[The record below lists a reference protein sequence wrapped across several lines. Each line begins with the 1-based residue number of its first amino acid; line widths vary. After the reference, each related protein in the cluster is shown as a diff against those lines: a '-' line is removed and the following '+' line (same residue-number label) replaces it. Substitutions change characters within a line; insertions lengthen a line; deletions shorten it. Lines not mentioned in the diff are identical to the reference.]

1 MRKLLIVF
9 FISIFALS
17 AAAEPVFVNDSY
29 FSYDK
34 VDHLFTGLIV
44 TVSSLVMAN
53 HVSEMANPAVF
64 AGVLM
69 IPVLFSVGKEVYDGV
84 SGTGHV
90 SYKDLIYDFLG
101 IIIGIII
108 VR

>member
-1 MRKLLIVF
+1 MRKLLI
-9 FISIFALS
+9 ILLILIFAMQ
-17 AAAEPVFVNDSY
+17 AAAEPIFVSDSY

-44 TVSSLVMAN
+44 TVSSLVLAD
-53 HVSEMANPAVF
+53 HVSDTANPAVF
-64 AGVLM
+64 AAALM
-69 IPVLFSVGKEVYDGV
+69 IPVLFSVGKEVYDGI

>member
-1 MRKLLIVF
+1 MRKLLIVSL
-9 FISIFALS
+9 ILIFALS
-17 AAAEPVFVNDSY
+17 AAAEPLFVNDSY

-34 VDHLFTGLIV
+34 VDHLFTGLII
-44 TVSSLVMAN
+44 TVSSLVLAD
-53 HVSEMANPAVF
+53 HFSDRGNPAVL
-64 AGVLM
+64 AGALM
-69 IPVLFSVGKEVYDGV
+69 VPVLFSVGKEVYDGV
-84 SGTGHV
+84 TGTGHV